1 MLDWCTQK
9 VYYIVHKFM
18 SVTLSV
24 ITGGIYTIIS
34 ESKFTQPRCKKKLD
48 KLEKKGYNISNI
60 SRYATKKNA
69 VGEFDEMLTEYR
81 VLQLLGKDK

>member
-34 ESKFTQPRCKKKLD
+34 ESKFTQPQPVIQFD
-48 KLEKKGYNISNI
+48 KGGIKGYNHYINI
-60 SRYATKKNA
+60 I
-69 VGEFDEMLTEYR
+69 ELEI
-81 VLQLLGKDK
+81 